1 MAGYERFPRDPPAEA
16 EKEPENLSSKNDF
29 ASLEASK
36 EVLRALEAMGITTPT
51 QIQVETIPPMMAG
64 RDIIGIAPTGTGKT
78 IAFGI
83 PMLEYISLTET
94 RVQELVIA
102 PTRELAMQIVQE
114 LTDLARFIPQVRIAA
129 LYGGQPMARQIAQL
143 KRRPQI
149 VVATPGRLLDMQ
161 NRGHVRLDQVHTM
174 VIDEADE
181 MLKMGFVKDVT
192 KIIES
197 VPPERQLV
205 MFSATTNR
213 DVMTISWKFQ
223 NEPVEITVEATKE
236 NRPQI
241 TQYTIAVPREDK
253 MAALQYLLD
262 ADEFDRVMVFVNTK
276 FMTQRVCDRLQ
287 KQGYQAEALHG
298 DVRQSQRTR
307 IMNDFKRG
315 KFPVLVSTDVAARGI
330 DVDDVE
336 AVINYDLPNE
346 NEYYLHR
353 IGRTGRA
360 RKHGVSFT
368 MMTFQ
373 ESVRMDEILRYM
385 QTRPSPLHFD
395 EARILRRE
403 DGEAFFEKV

>member
-1 MAGYERFPRDPPAEA
+1 MPAEA
-16 EKEPENLSSKNDF
+16 FRALDVSD
-29 ASLEASK
+29 
-36 EVLRALEAMGITTPT
+36 EVLQALEKMGIETPT
-51 QIQVETIPPMMAG
+51 DIQKQTIPHMMAG

-83 PMLEYISLTET
+83 PMLEYISLKET
-94 RVQELVIA
+94 RVQELVLA

-114 LTDLARFIPQVRIAA
+114 LTDLARFIPQIKIAA
-129 LYGGQPMARQIAQL
+129 LYGGQPIARQLNQL
-143 KRRPQI
+143 KRKPQI
-149 VVATPGRLLDMQ
+149 VVATPGRMLDMIS
-161 NRGHVRLDQVHTM
+161 RGHVNLGQVHTM

-181 MLKMGFVKDVT
+181 MLNMGFVKDVT
-192 KIIES
+192 RIIELA
-197 VPPERQLV
+197 PPGRQLV

-213 DVMTISWKFQ
+213 DVMTISWQFQ
-223 NEPVEITVEATKE
+223 HEPVEITVEATRE

-241 TQYTIAVPREDK
+241 TQHTMMIPREKK
-253 MAALQYLLD
+253 MEALQYLLD
-262 ADEFDRVMVFVNTK
+262 SDEFDRVMVFTNTK
-276 FMTQRVCDRLQ
+276 FMAQRLSDKLV
-287 KQGYQAEALHG
+287 KEGYGAQALHG
-298 DVRQSQRTR
+298 DIRQSQRTR
-307 IMNDFKRG
+307 VMGDFKRG
-315 KFPVLVSTDVAARGI
+315 KFPILVATDVAARGI

-385 QTRPSPLHFD
+385 KSKPTPLHFD
-395 EARILRRE
+395 AQGILRRE
-403 DGEAFFEKV
+403 DDEAFFENI